1 VIILKILI
9 ILVVIRFHRCA
20 NGSIY
25 FVINAKTLLGLFCNS
40 NCIHLC
46 SHITLSFS
54 SNMNIVE
61 WLVSMPAVRLFVGS
75 ALTISFGLACSAGLY
90 NLFAIAGRIG
100 FNYMKYGRQ

>member
-1 VIILKILI
+1 
-9 ILVVIRFHRCA
+9 
-20 NGSIY
+20 
-25 FVINAKTLLGLFCNS
+25 
-40 NCIHLC
+40 
-46 SHITLSFS
+46 
-54 SNMNIVE
+54 MNIVE